1 MPAEISGCQMQPA
14 ALRRGDTPPSMDEDD
29 ETEQRQEQQQQQR
42 AHQQHQ
48 QREQSWEGSLNGGTT
63 AKLQCNLPL
72 SHASTE

>member
-29 ETEQRQEQQQQQR
+29 ETEQRQEQQQQR
-42 AHQQHQ
+42 AHQQQQ
-48 QREQSWEGSLNGGTT
+48 QREQSWEGGLNGGTT
-63 AKLQCNLPL
+63 AKLQCSLPL